1 MQPSNWPPAHCAAL
15 REHLR
20 RGMSYS
26 EIAVAINARFN
37 TAYSRS
43 ATIGRARRMGLAVID
58 RPREAARDP
67 ENGLTRPL
75 RAEAGQP
82 GLRGLHERY
91 AAALLLRPMPVFE
104 PVEMIPLRCV
114 DVVPRHLSLFELQAG
129 DCLYP
134 YGGDEEG
141 EAVTFC
147 GHPRRRHSSYCAAH
161 FDLTRAPGTVSEPEA
176 CAVAPRGVATE
187 RNAGRRPA

>member
-15 REHLR
+15 REHLG

-26 EIAVAINARFN
+26 EIAEAINAKFD

-58 RPREAARDP
+58 RPKEAAKDA
-67 ENGLTRPL
+67 ESGLTRPL
-75 RAEAGQP
+75 RPEVGQP
-82 GLRGLHERY
+82 GLHRLHERY

-114 DVVPRHLSLFELQAG
+114 DIVPRHLSLFELQAG
-129 DCLYP
+129 DCRYP

-141 EAVTFC
+141 EVITFC
-147 GHPRRRHSSYCAAH
+147 GHPCRRDSSYCTAH
-161 FDLTRAPGTVSEPEA
+161 FHLTRGPGTASEQAA
-176 CAVAPRGVATE
+176 CAVALRVVEME
-187 RNAGRRPA
+187 RNAGRRRS